1 MLTLTIITIAK
12 AIYKRYPLLST
23 AIKMSRKGT
32 TIHLSS
38 ETKQELDKLKV
49 HPRQPYEEIIKKLL
63 EEYKKVKANV
73 S

>member
-1 MLTLTIITIAK
+1 
-12 AIYKRYPLLST
+12 
-23 AIKMSRKGT
+23 MSKKGT

-63 EEYKKVKANV
+63 EEYKKVKPNV

>member
-1 MLTLTIITIAK
+1 
-12 AIYKRYPLLST
+12 
-23 AIKMSRKGT
+23 MSQKGT

-63 EEYKKVKANV
+63 EEYKKVKPNV

>member
-1 MLTLTIITIAK
+1 
-12 AIYKRYPLLST
+12 
-23 AIKMSRKGT
+23 MSKKGT
-32 TIHLSS
+32 TIHLSH

-63 EEYKKVKANV
+63 EEYKRVKANV